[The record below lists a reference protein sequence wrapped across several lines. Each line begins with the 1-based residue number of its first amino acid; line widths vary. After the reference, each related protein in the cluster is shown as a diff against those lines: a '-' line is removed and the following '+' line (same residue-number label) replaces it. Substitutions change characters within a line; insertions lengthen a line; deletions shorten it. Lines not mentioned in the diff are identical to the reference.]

1 MYNGAPRDR
10 GDKHQ
15 RLTPPPNEVWMEAIM
30 SKGKTQDGYKAQDGY
45 KTPQDGYTAAPSG
58 VSSAPSSSA
67 AWQGRGRPTTDWES
81 PPPASAPMQY
91 QQYPNGYVGRPVER
105 PTPYQGRTA
114 EPPAP
119 YQGRLAD
126 KAAGYSGRTV
136 DGYQGRTMEGPTP
149 YPQGRTMEYQAR
161 MNDGAAAYQ
170 GRTMKAAGYQGRMVE
185 RAPGYQ
191 GRPAGYQ
198 GRMSDGAPGYPGRT
212 PETAAGYQGRM
223 VQAPQGYQGRV
234 ADGSTGKMYQ
244 GRTTEVSSGKMAE
257 DYKRERKLPPR
268 VEEML
273 REQVSLDES
282 VLHDAFAVA
291 MEDLIPEKE
300 ANFVAKGL
308 CHLCGVGE
316 NHYVP
321 VVNFCPHA
329 DENHSLCRE
338 HLRSV
343 YRVRMEA
350 LFVGRNGS
358 APNRRL
364 LRCLICTHGCPC
376 TACTAGKE
384 KEVQKYKRYL
394 LDTLRRSGK
403 GSAPTVT
410 SDRAAAATNTAAVT
424 AAANAAAAAAATVTT
439 SAPSPDGRLAYSSAQ
454 SMAARDGRRYAQYPP
469 TSSAEGRPPIQR
481 DGFSARNAEAG
492 KVFEG
497 RRQMQTQQSE
507 HEQYPPDERN
517 RREGYP
523 SMQAQQKSPS
533 QYPPVPKRAA
543 KDTPGDM
550 LSVMAESAQA
560 TDARVAAARAP
571 SPRAHPSSVDSPS
584 AATVMNCAESE
595 KSLVRLLSSLNQ
607 NGTPTTSTAMDASSQ
622 ASKDGSYPL
631 TNGIAPRNTNS
642 GTMQAS
648 GDAEVEASPRV
659 FSVRG
664 IAERRRQSDSPYQDQ
679 SSTSSMDSGDSTPR
693 GRSSASGARPL
704 EVFKPRKR
712 KASESDGEPR
722 RQHDSD
728 GEDSA
733 APRDSDGVRSRDDSE
748 ASHRD
753 GSTGNE
759 DSEHKSRYE
768 SQSRSLLTTKRGDRE
783 RDSVPKA
790 DNGDNYTTQT
800 PQPQRRGPGR
810 PRKVHPDGT
819 PATSRVERKSPLE
832 RKTTPPPKARG
843 RGRGRGRRATKRLK
857 RAKNDDEDTED
868 EAYDEEDDDEDD
880 DGSDSELDTNLDF
893 CEVCQRAGD
902 LVCCDKCPRSYHLT
916 CLHMTENDLPE
927 GDWQC
932 NECKKPSRFDAYSVA
947 VAGEQSLLD
956 RCLKVVECL
965 KSHPFSKPFL
975 TPVENVPLYTR
986 VVKQPMDLS
995 KIENKLKK
1003 GAYIVDSNTV
1013 AAGVKELD
1021 STHFA
1026 NDIRLMWSNCKLFND
1041 DGSGITRAADIL
1053 SAGFER
1059 LYKES
1064 IQPPLSS

>member
-10 GDKHQ
+10 GDKRQ

-67 AWQGRGRPTTDWES
+67 AWQGRGRPTTDWEG

-119 YQGRLAD
+119 YQGRMAD
-126 KAAGYSGRTV
+126 KAAGYSGRTM

-198 GRMSDGAPGYPGRT
+198 GRMSEGAPGYPGRT
-212 PETAAGYQGRM
+212 PEPAAGYQGRM

-234 ADGSTGKMYQ
+234 VDGSTGKMYQ

-257 DYKRERKLPPR
+257 DYKRDRKLPPR

-343 YRVRMEA
+343 YRGVRA
-350 LFVGRNGS
+350 LRAQQGRSRKCRN
-358 APNRRL
+358 
-364 LRCLICTHGCPC
+364 
-376 TACTAGKE
+376 
-384 KEVQKYKRYL
+384 
-394 LDTLRRSGK
+394 
-403 GSAPTVT
+403 
-410 SDRAAAATNTAAVT
+410 
-424 AAANAAAAAAATVTT
+424 T
-439 SAPSPDGRLAYSSAQ
+439 SAICWIRCV
-454 SMAARDGRRYAQYPP
+454 AAEKHRHPMGGWH
-469 TSSAEGRPPIQR
+469 TAELKAWLLGT
-481 DGFSARNAEAG
+481 GAG

-543 KDTPGDM
+543 KDTPEFLHRALTQA
-550 LSVMAESAQA
+550 LSILRQ
-560 TDARVAAARAP
+560 
-571 SPRAHPSSVDSPS
+571 
-584 AATVMNCAESE
+584 
-595 KSLVRLLSSLNQ
+595 RLLL
-607 NGTPTTSTAMDASSQ
+607 
-622 ASKDGSYPL
+622 
-631 TNGIAPRNTNS
+631 
-642 GTMQAS
+642 
-648 GDAEVEASPRV
+648 
-659 FSVRG
+659 
-664 IAERRRQSDSPYQDQ
+664 
-679 SSTSSMDSGDSTPR
+679 
-693 GRSSASGARPL
+693 
-704 EVFKPRKR
+704 
-712 KASESDGEPR
+712 
-722 RQHDSD
+722 
-728 GEDSA
+728 
-733 APRDSDGVRSRDDSE
+733 
-748 ASHRD
+748 
-753 GSTGNE
+753 
-759 DSEHKSRYE
+759 
-768 SQSRSLLTTKRGDRE
+768 
-783 RDSVPKA
+783 
-790 DNGDNYTTQT
+790 
-800 PQPQRRGPGR
+800 
-810 PRKVHPDGT
+810 
-819 PATSRVERKSPLE
+819 
-832 RKTTPPPKARG
+832 
-843 RGRGRGRRATKRLK
+843 
-857 RAKNDDEDTED
+857 
-868 EAYDEEDDDEDD
+868 
-880 DGSDSELDTNLDF
+880 
-893 CEVCQRAGD
+893 
-902 LVCCDKCPRSYHLT
+902 
-916 CLHMTENDLPE
+916 
-927 GDWQC
+927 
-932 NECKKPSRFDAYSVA
+932 
-947 VAGEQSLLD
+947 
-956 RCLKVVECL
+956 
-965 KSHPFSKPFL
+965 
-975 TPVENVPLYTR
+975 
-986 VVKQPMDLS
+986 
-995 KIENKLKK
+995 
-1003 GAYIVDSNTV
+1003 
-1013 AAGVKELD
+1013 
-1021 STHFA
+1021 
-1026 NDIRLMWSNCKLFND
+1026 
-1041 DGSGITRAADIL
+1041 
-1053 SAGFER
+1053 
-1059 LYKES
+1059 
-1064 IQPPLSS
+1064 